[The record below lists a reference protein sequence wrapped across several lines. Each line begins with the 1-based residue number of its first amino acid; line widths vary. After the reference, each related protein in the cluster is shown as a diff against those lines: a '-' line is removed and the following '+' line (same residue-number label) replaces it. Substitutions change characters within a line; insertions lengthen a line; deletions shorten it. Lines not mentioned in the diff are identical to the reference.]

1 MYFASA
7 TRVQPYCQTVMR
19 PTLCWLLLFL
29 LPTVALAQ
37 PVVNVGSKRFTESY
51 ILAEIMV
58 RIVDGAGEAGA
69 VHRPGLGNTAILF
82 AALKSGAIQAYPEY
96 TGTVAFE
103 LLGLKN
109 VPGLADLNRELARH
123 GVAAGVPLGFSNGY
137 ALAMLDSRAEALG
150 VRRIS
155 DLARHPGLQLALSQE
170 FLNRKDGWPS
180 LQQTYHL
187 PLAQPRGL
195 DHGLAYEALA
205 GGQVD
210 VMDIYTTDAKI
221 ARYGLRVLQ
230 DDLGF
235 FPAYDAIVVYRTDFP
250 SKFPRSWQ
258 ALQGLQ
264 GRITAKQMMAMNAAA
279 ELSAEP
285 FYRVAEDF
293 LAGRHAAGDAAMTGA
308 RRSFVESLFG
318 PDFWRLTAQHLLLVF
333 ASLALGIAA
342 GLPLGVWA
350 NRMPRARGWVLGAA
364 GVLQTVPSLALLA
377 FLIAALDRIGTLPAI
392 AALFLYSLLPIV
404 RNTETGLAGVP
415 GSLKDSARALGLT
428 DRQRLRLIELPL
440 AGRTILAGIKT
451 SAVINVGTATIAA
464 FIGAGGYGERIVAG
478 LAVNDHVLLLGGA
491 IPAAAMAL
499 AVQWAFDI
507 LDRLLIS
514 PGLAGGKTGP

>member
-1 MYFASA
+1 MLS
-7 TRVQPYCQTVMR
+7 TVR
-19 PTLCWLLLFL
+19 SLLLLL
-29 LPTVALAQ
+29 LPTLVLAQ

-51 ILAEIMV
+51 ILAEIMT
-58 RIVDGAGEAGA
+58 RTIEGTGEARA
-69 VHRPGLGNTAILF
+69 VHRAGLGNTAILF
-82 AALKSGAIQAYPEY
+82 AALKGGAIHVYPEY
-96 TGTVAFE
+96 TGTIAFE

-109 VPGLADLNRELARH
+109 VPGPADLSRELARH
-123 GVAAGVPLGFSNGY
+123 GLAAGVPLGFGNGY
-137 ALAMLDSRAEALG
+137 ALAMLESRAETLG

-155 DLARHPGLQLALSQE
+155 DLVRHPELQLALSQE
-170 FLNRKDGWPS
+170 FLNRKDGWPA
-180 LQQTYHL
+180 LQQAYHL
-187 PLAQPRGL
+187 PLARPRGL

-210 VMDIYTTDAKI
+210 IMDIYTTDAKI
-221 ARYGLRVLQ
+221 ARYRLRVLQ
-230 DDLGF
+230 DDRGF
-235 FPAYDAIVVYRTDFP
+235 FPAYDAVMLYRTDLP
-250 SKFPRSWQ
+250 EKFPRAWQ

-264 GRITAKQMMAMNAAA
+264 GRITSEQMIAMNAAA
-279 ELSAEP
+279 ELSAMP
-285 FYRVAEDF
+285 FARVAEDF
-293 LAGRHAAGDAAMTGA
+293 LAGRSATATVATPGE
-308 RRSFVESLFG
+308 RRSFVQSLLG

-350 NRMPRARGWVLGAA
+350 NRMPRARGWVLGGT

-377 FLIAALDRIGTLPAI
+377 FLIAALDRIGTVPAI

-428 DRQRLRLIELPL
+428 ERQQLRLIELPL
-440 AGRTILAGIKT
+440 AARTILAGIKT

-478 LAVNDHVLLLGGA
+478 LAVNDHVLLLAGA

-499 AVQWAFDI
+499 TVQWAFDI
-507 LDRLLIS
+507 LDRRLIS
-514 PGLAGGKTGP
+514 PGLRGGKTGT